1 MDAYL
6 PMASLAQASRRP
18 FLLGRSDD
26 DLFFA
31 QLNGTDLIKQ
41 LVFAIHHRHRIAEE
55 KTSIWHHVGIYWHS
69 SDRSA
74 FRRRR
79 NFPACDLNGII
90 AGCKNRIA
98 KNGSLNGDTA
108 IPFRERNYRP
118 LEIDQR
124 MIQLLLFA
132 LQGAGQVSVETFLGE
147 LH

>member
-1 MDAYL
+1 MPRRRRTAL
-6 PMASLAQASRRP
+6 MPIFQWHHWRKQAADP
-18 FLLGRSDD
+18 FLLGRTDD

-108 IPFRERNYRP
+108 IP
-118 LEIDQR
+118 
-124 MIQLLLFA
+124 
-132 LQGAGQVSVETFLGE
+132 
-147 LH
+147 